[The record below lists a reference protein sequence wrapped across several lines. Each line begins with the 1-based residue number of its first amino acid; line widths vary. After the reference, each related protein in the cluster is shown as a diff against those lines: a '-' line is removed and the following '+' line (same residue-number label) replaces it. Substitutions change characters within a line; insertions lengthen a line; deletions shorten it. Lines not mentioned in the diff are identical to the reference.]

1 MHVHLAAVGAHLVGA
16 RAARRCGSHDVH
28 SVAGLELSDANEEKP
43 FAAATRALLD
53 ESMVRAGSRPAAPA
67 GN

>member
-1 MHVHLAAVGAHLVGA
+1 M
-16 RAARRCGSHDVH
+16 H
-28 SVAGLELSDANEEKP
+28 SVAGPEESDANEEKP

-53 ESMVRAGSRPAAPA
+53 ESMVRGGSRPAAPA